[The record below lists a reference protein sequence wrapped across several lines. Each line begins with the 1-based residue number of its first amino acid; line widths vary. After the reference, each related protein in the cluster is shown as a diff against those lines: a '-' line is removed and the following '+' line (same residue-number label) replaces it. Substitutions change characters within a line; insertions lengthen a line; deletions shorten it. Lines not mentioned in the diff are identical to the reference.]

1 MIIGIISCL
10 SVAAALLICAG
21 TGAFESLGWLW
32 ILPLSAAGSFLV
44 LFIAAIGFFIVL
56 CSFIDPNK
64 PREQDTPWFRKML
77 LRYLAAVFAILPI
90 RINARG
96 LEKIP
101 KDGRFLLVCNHLH
114 EIDPAFLLHCFPK
127 SQLAFVG
134 KKETAD
140 MFLVN
145 KVMPKL
151 LCQMIDRENDREA
164 LKTILRCIGLL
175 KADTV
180 SIAIFPEGRINKL
193 RKLAHFR
200 PGVFKIA
207 QKAQVP
213 VVVCTIQNTN
223 HVIKRLLQFKGSTV
237 ELHLVDV
244 IPAEHLEGRTTVDVA
259 EEVYAMMAQDLG
271 PEKVLTPE
279 EEEKA

>member
-1 MIIGIISCL
+1 MLIGMISCL
-10 SVAAALLICAG
+10 SVAAAVLVCVG

-32 ILPLSAAGSFLV
+32 ILPLSALGSFLV
-44 LFIAAIGFFIVL
+44 LLLAAVGFFVVL

-64 PREQDTPWFRKML
+64 PREQDTPWFRKMV
-77 LRYLAAVFAILPI
+77 LRYLAAIFTILPI
-90 RINARG
+90 RIKTHG

-101 KDGRFLLVCNHLH
+101 QDGRFLLVCNHLH

-180 SIAIFPEGRINKL
+180 SIAIFPEGRINKF

-213 VVVCTIQNTN
+213 VVVCTLQNTN
-223 HVIKRLLQFKGSTV
+223 HVIKRLLQLKGTTV
-237 ELHLVDV
+237 EVHLLDV
-244 IPAEHLEGRTTVDVA
+244 IPAERLEGRTTVDIA
-259 EEVYAMMAQDLG
+259 EEVYAMMAEDLG

>member
-10 SVAAALLICAG
+10 SVAAALLICTG

-32 ILPLSAAGSFLV
+32 LLPLSAAGSFLV
-44 LFIAAIGFFIVL
+44 LLLAAVGFFIAL

-77 LRYLAAVFAILPI
+77 LRYLAAVFTILPI
-90 RINARG
+90 RINTRG
-96 LEKIP
+96 LDKIP

-175 KADTV
+175 KADAV
-180 SIAIFPEGRINKL
+180 SIAIFPEGRINKF

-223 HVIKRLLQFKGSTV
+223 HVINRLLHFKGSTV
-237 ELHLVDV
+237 EVHLVDV
-244 IPAEHLEGRTTVDVA
+244 IPAERLAGRTTVDVA

-279 EEEKA
+279 EEKA